1 MCVSLSPFFSFSSS
15 PSLSLSVSLPLPFPL
30 SLSLSLSLSP
40 YSEGHDREDLFLPNL
55 QDKFL
60 LGIKDSLAAV
70 GSSAPFIVVVMSGS
84 SVDLTVAKV
93 QCVYNTCYA
102 STHCGLSLKSILPTL
117 LSLIWV
123 SHVCIAYIR
132 PHPLGYTHLIKFCG
146 WRLIALFWEWVWVK
160 IVVHIASAYQHLH
173 SCRY

>member
-1 MCVSLSPFFSFSSS
+1 MLCVCVSLSPFFSFSPS
-15 PSLSLSVSLPLPFPL
+15 PSLSLPLSPSPFPSLPLPFPPSL
-30 SLSLSLSLSP
+30 SLPLSLSLSP

-93 QCVYNTCYA
+93 QCMYNACYI
-102 STHCGLSLKSILPTL
+102 STL
-117 LSLIWV
+117 
-123 SHVCIAYIR
+123 
-132 PHPLGYTHLIKFCG
+132 
-146 WRLIALFWEWVWVK
+146 
-160 IVVHIASAYQHLH
+160 
-173 SCRY
+173 

>member
-1 MCVSLSPFFSFSSS
+1 MCVSFSPFFSFSPS
-15 PSLSLSVSLPLPFPL
+15 PSLSLPLSPSPSTSLHLSLPLPPPP
-30 SLSLSLSLSP
+30 LSLSP

-102 STHCGLSLKSILPTL
+102 STLWVEFEVYFTECIVFNLNLPCLHCR
-117 LSLIWV
+117 
-123 SHVCIAYIR
+123 H
-132 PHPLGYTHLIKFCG
+132 
-146 WRLIALFWEWVWVK
+146 
-160 IVVHIASAYQHLH
+160 
-173 SCRY
+173 

>member
-1 MCVSLSPFFSFSSS
+1 MSHSLPFFTFLPLPPSPS
-15 PSLSLSVSLPLPFPL
+15 PSLSLSLPP
-30 SLSLSLSLSP
+30 SLSLSLSP

-93 QCVYNTCYA
+93 QCVYNTCYI
-102 STHCGLSLKSILPTL
+102 STLWIVFEVYFTEFIVFNLSLPRL
-117 LSLIWV
+117 
-123 SHVCIAYIR
+123 HCI
-132 PHPLGYTHLIKFCG
+132 H
-146 WRLIALFWEWVWVK
+146 
-160 IVVHIASAYQHLH
+160 
-173 SCRY
+173 

>member
-1 MCVSLSPFFSFSSS
+1 MEVIFNLLDLMLCVCVCLTLSLFFTFLPLPPS
-15 PSLSLSVSLPLPFPL
+15 PSLSLSVSLRL
-30 SLSLSLSLSP
+30 SLSLPPLSLSLSP

-93 QCVYNTCYA
+93 QRVYNTCYA
-102 STHCGLSLKSILPTL
+102 STLWVEFEVLFYQMHCL
-117 LSLIWV
+117 
-123 SHVCIAYIR
+123 
-132 PHPLGYTHLIKFCG
+132 
-146 WRLIALFWEWVWVK
+146 
-160 IVVHIASAYQHLH
+160 
-173 SCRY
+173 